1 MTEISKRVG
10 RVAGK
15 VVPPDQMRAMMGE
28 MTQTVLAGMTLDD
41 RIAFVTSML
50 PQCLGAMFDN
60 LGPPAR
66 ERLATAMAEEMASV
80 ARAAAEGSER

>member
-1 MTEISKRVG
+1 MAEISKAMG

-28 MTQTVLAGMTLDD
+28 MMQTVFAGMTLDD
-41 RIAFVTSML
+41 RIAFVTAML

-60 LGPPAR
+60 LEAPAR
-66 ERLATAMAEEMASV
+66 ERLAIAMAEQMASV
-80 ARAAAEGSER
+80 ARTAAEGSDR